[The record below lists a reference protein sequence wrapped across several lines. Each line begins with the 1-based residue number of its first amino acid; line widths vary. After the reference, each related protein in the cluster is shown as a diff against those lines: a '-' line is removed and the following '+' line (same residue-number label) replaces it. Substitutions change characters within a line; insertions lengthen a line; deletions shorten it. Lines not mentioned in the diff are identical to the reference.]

1 MARCRRKSRCKKREK
16 ARRNAA
22 CLLQNPER
30 NFARIRLIS
39 SSFNTGIVSNVECTA
54 EREETE
60 MKRGKVTVYFN
71 KTFFISGMTWS
82 LCCISPWIVFLY
94 FQTDG
99 FREVILDEGF
109 FVLAVF
115 LLLAI
120 SLPIIL
126 V

>member
-1 MARCRRKSRCKKREK
+1 MARCRRKSRCKI
-16 ARRNAA
+16 
-22 CLLQNPER
+22 LQNPEQ

-60 MKRGKVTVYFN
+60 MKREKVTAYFN
-71 KTFFISGMTWS
+71 KTFFISGMIWS
-82 LCCISPWIVFLY
+82 LCCISPLIVFLY

-109 FVLAVF
+109 FILAVF
-115 LLLAI
+115 CCLRA
-120 SLPIIL
+120 PYR
-126 V
+126 